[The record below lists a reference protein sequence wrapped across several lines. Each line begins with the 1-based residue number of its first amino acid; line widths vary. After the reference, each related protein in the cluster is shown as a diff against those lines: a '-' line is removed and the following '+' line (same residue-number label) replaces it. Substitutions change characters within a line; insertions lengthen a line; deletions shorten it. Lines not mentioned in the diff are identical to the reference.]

1 MSEKPSEFRDVSK
14 ITELDKVIHERAR
27 LAIMTLLYYHKE
39 VSFNY
44 LKQAL
49 KTSEGNLATH
59 LKTLEGIGYIKVIK
73 KFVKRKPQTSYQLTK
88 KGREGYEKY
97 VDTLEMLV
105 RGKIK

>member
-1 MSEKPSEFRDVSK
+1 MGKEPEFGDIFR

-27 LAIMTLLYYHKE
+27 LAIMTLLYHHKE

-59 LKTLEGIGYIKVIK
+59 LKSLEGAGYINVIK
-73 KFVKRKPQTSYQLTK
+73 KFVKRKPRTSYQLTK
-88 KGREGYEKY
+88 KGKERYGRYVATIEK
-97 VDTLEMLV
+97 LV
-105 RGKIK
+105 RGEL